1 MPTDELNI
9 TTYPDGIETCDFISA
24 IKRNENSVEITYVI
38 GAEKNKKN
46 DTGIVYKEV
55 LNYNKVNKN
64 TFVDGFEV
72 DLWYEYLDYD
82 TNIKSIYNTEYNMD
96 CDVRMANII
105 KMIRGEVWKNGIY
118 VDIPLFTK
126 EISDSLTTMPK
137 IDVDITFNRGNAAGW
152 EKYFKLSECNTM
164 KDLENYGNN
173 FFNL

>member
-1 MPTDELNI
+1 
-9 TTYPDGIETCDFISA
+9 
-24 IKRNENSVEITYVI
+24 
-38 GAEKNKKN
+38 
-46 DTGIVYKEV
+46 
-55 LNYNKVNKN
+55 
-64 TFVDGFEV
+64 
-72 DLWYEYLDYD
+72 
-82 TNIKSIYNTEYNMD
+82 MD

-105 KMIRGEVWKNGIY
+105 KMIRGEVWKNGLY

-126 EISDSLTTMPK
+126 EISDSLTTIPK